1 MWISKDLIQIWTPL
15 LQGISSVYSS
25 FASELVSSMV
35 KKLSSADDYVVNQ
48 RVIDPFASFET
59 KDDPTKDPTY
69 MLTLTCWLQYFVS
82 ELEDITV
89 DCTLA
94 NLHKDDVLENCL
106 KSPNTYTRSIL
117 QSLGQI
123 DTEIAE
129 SIKPFMHYINQ
140 LLKNLDINKR
150 EKYDSLETITDEVL
164 EKELDQMRVQLCE
177 IGSNE
182 RTKCLYGTHKL
193 LSDWE
198 QETKKIEIVSRDTI
212 RGSRLDLLSK
222 TLFSEWNHKV
232 LPPAWHHVYFP
243 PRTRQDELAD
253 DGYERDFFPPKPFSQ
268 RMWAG
273 ASFDWNLDNPLVVN
287 DQIEM
292 KTKLDRVQLK
302 EGRRGESAMVWLN
315 KDIYNMS
322 GWSMREQRCLVY
334 HSEQTQETVGTN
346 GIKMKR
352 IPDFSMTFIPS
363 SILLFR
369 YSALTFNSH
378 RIHYDHQYATEIEKH
393 PAGRYC

>member
-1 MWISKDLIQIWTPL
+1 MLLNGQCLSKILNPGKNRISPYFGPL
-15 LQGISSVYSS
+15 LTTP
-25 FASELVSSMV
+25 
-35 KKLSSADDYVVNQ
+35 NN
-48 RVIDPFASFET
+48 
-59 KDDPTKDPTY
+59 
-69 MLTLTCWLQYFVS
+69 
-82 ELEDITV
+82 
-89 DCTLA
+89 CTF
-94 NLHKDDVLENCL
+94 
-106 KSPNTYTRSIL
+106 
-117 QSLGQI
+117 Q
-123 DTEIAE
+123 
-129 SIKPFMHYINQ
+129 
-140 LLKNLDINKR
+140 
-150 EKYDSLETITDEVL
+150 
-164 EKELDQMRVQLCE
+164 
-177 IGSNE
+177 
-182 RTKCLYGTHKL
+182 KCLYGTHKL

-346 GIKMKR
+346 GIKSKCQTFFF
-352 IPDFSMTFIPS
+352 FSKWCF
-363 SILLFR
+363 F
-369 YSALTFNSH
+369 F
-378 RIHYDHQYATEIEKH
+378 
-393 PAGRYC
+393 